1 MEYMVLRLNA
11 PRIHAGETMTSD
23 YVRFAPFNFGSFVVL
38 LSLWLVSGGVALAQT
53 RFYQDKNLTVVAA
66 TDPGGTADLRIRTVV
81 SFLRKH
87 IPGNPTIVVEY
98 MPGGGGRKAAN
109 HVYRTSRPDGLTIG
123 AMLSSLVPAAVV
135 GETGVLYDID
145 KFIYLGTPYSGHP
158 HIFISRKDAGVSS
171 LEKLRSTPGLRLGA
185 QSVGHTI
192 YYTGRMFVYLIG
204 LKEPKFVIGYSGPE
218 LDIAFQRGEI
228 DVRSNHP
235 DNPLRQG
242 LIDKGLVDLH
252 AIIEVPKGQKHPYPR
267 YAELPDLESFARS
280 DKERKLITMHRT
292 FQLAGAP
299 FLLPPGTPKDRV
311 EVLQE
316 AMRRTFKDP
325 EFLSEYK
332 KTGDDSPPLM
342 PERLEKVI
350 KDLPREPE
358 VVELFKKLFGAD
370 QLPLR

>member
-1 MEYMVLRLNA
+1 MQSKNIRSATVGFYL
-11 PRIHAGETMTSD
+11 
-23 YVRFAPFNFGSFVVL
+23 FVICFL
-38 LSLWLVSGGVALAQT
+38 GASSSSAQIP
-53 RFYQDKNLTVVAA
+53 FYQDKNINVVAA
-66 TDPGGTADLRIRTVV
+66 TDAGGTADLRIRTVV
-81 SFLRKH
+81 AFLRKH
-87 IPGNPTIVVEY
+87 IPGNPNIVVEY

-109 HVYRTSRPDGLTIG
+109 HVYRTSRPDGLTMG

-218 LDIAFQRGEI
+218 LDTAFQRGEV

-242 LIDKGLVDLH
+242 LIDKGLVDIH

-267 YAELPDLESFARS
+267 YAELPDLENFARS

-299 FLLPPGTPKDRV
+299 FVLPPGTPKERV

-325 EFLSEYK
+325 EFLGEYK
-332 KTGDDSPPLM
+332 KTGDDSPPLT
-342 PERLEKVI
+342 PEALDKII
-350 KDLPREPE
+350 KDLPRDPE
-358 VVELFKKLFGAD
+358 VVDLFKKLFGND
-370 QLPLR
+370 PLPPR